1 MALMNILANKLNDQN
16 EPKLSLHCANSFA
29 AATKAL
35 RSRDSVAAKPSER
48 IRFDPLN
55 ANGDCG
61 FRLRVTS
68 RSVPRPCRRRGIQP
82 SWTVATEESLLA
94 PAHIPLE
101 LIIFTPAMMTGR

>member
-1 MALMNILANKLNDQN
+1 MVLVEILVNLPNDQN
-16 EPKLSLHCANSFA
+16 APELSLHCANSFA

-61 FRLRVTS
+61 FRLHVAG

-82 SWTVATEESLLA
+82 SWTVAEESLLA